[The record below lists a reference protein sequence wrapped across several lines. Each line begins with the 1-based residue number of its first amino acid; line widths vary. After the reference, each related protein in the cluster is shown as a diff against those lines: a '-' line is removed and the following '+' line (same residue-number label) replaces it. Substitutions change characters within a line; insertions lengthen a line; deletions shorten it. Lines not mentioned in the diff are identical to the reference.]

1 MKKFRMITVLLAIV
15 ILAIPSLGLAE
26 KADEEETDK
35 KVHKVG
41 EIQVTAPREEESI
54 VITPSTTTID
64 IKEYKMPGIPHNIV
78 DILKDLAIIDF
89 RGQSD
94 LVPGN
99 RDKIYMRGF
108 GNRRFV
114 TAIDGLTIEKV
125 GSYGTG
131 DVDYATSSLGQI
143 EKIEI
148 MPGPHSALYPG
159 KAIGGVLNMITK
171 TPEKYPTLKPD
182 FKVATSYRSYNT
194 QNHNVNVDGGVGSFI
209 YGFGFQNYH
218 TDGYLRHNET
228 DIDTFSGRMGYILPS
243 DGYISLSASYTD
255 QEREQV
261 VKNDPSRTD
270 YDYSYPETLTVRSEP
285 WQKPT
290 RDKEASFYRLN
301 FRQPTPTG
309 LWTLG
314 LYYSKEERGDSSSWQ
329 YIDKKDPS
337 KGIELIKT
345 YSSRGPKFDQWGGRI
360 QDEIT
365 FSENHVST
373 VGFDIVQ
380 MYFENQGKQQDRSKW
395 VDRKAGYIQHK
406 WTIIP
411 RLNLTAGL
419 RYEDVNIWV
428 ENWSSTKG
436 YRIKSIE
443 KKYIERDWNQVV
455 PKSFLIYELDDLSD
469 MLRDT
474 SLSLG
479 VSKIWHAP
487 QSGSDFRQWGMP
499 IGAYLEPEHGI
510 AYDFILMR
518 RLWKDID
525 LKVNYAFYEIKDYM
539 AQNRTYAKYI
549 PSKSNPVPPG
559 LEYSDAKINLEKV
572 HRHGV
577 EVELNGHILD
587 NLSFYL
593 GYAYQEFKS
602 KGSEL
607 TGKEELDDRAKH
619 RVNAG
624 LRYNLLQD
632 TLLMLDYKYQSKQ
645 VSYTSEEVADDEWVF
660 YTVPMDAYD
669 VFDFAV
675 EQTLFEKFGF
685 LENGSLKFY
694 VNNVF
699 DEEYESS
706 RGYPM
711 TDRTYGVALSFG
723 F

>member
-1 MKKFRMITVLLAIV
+1 
-15 ILAIPSLGLAE
+15 
-26 KADEEETDK
+26 
-35 KVHKVG
+35 
-41 EIQVTAPREEESI
+41 
-54 VITPSTTTID
+54 
-64 IKEYKMPGIPHNIV
+64 
-78 DILKDLAIIDF
+78 
-89 RGQSD
+89 
-94 LVPGN
+94 
-99 RDKIYMRGF
+99 
-108 GNRRFV
+108 
-114 TAIDGLTIEKV
+114 
-125 GSYGTG
+125 
-131 DVDYATSSLGQI
+131 
-143 EKIEI
+143 
-148 MPGPHSALYPG
+148 
-159 KAIGGVLNMITK
+159 MITK

-182 FKVATSYRSYNT
+182 VKVATSYRSYNT

-255 QEREQV
+255 QDREQV
-261 VKNDPSRTD
+261 VKNDPSRSD
-270 YDYSYPETLTVRSEP
+270 YVSSYPETLTVSSEP
-285 WQKPT
+285 WKKPT

-314 LYYSKEERGDSSSWQ
+314 LYYSEEERGDSSSWQ

-337 KGIELIKT
+337 KGVELIKT
-345 YSSRGPKFDQWGGRI
+345 YRGPEFDQWGGRI
-360 QDEIT
+360 QDDIT
-365 FSENHVST
+365 FSGNHVST
-373 VGFDIVQ
+373 VGFDMVL
-380 MYFENQGKQQDRSKW
+380 MYFENKGKQQDRSKW
-395 VDRKAGYIQHK
+395 VDRKAGYVQHK

-436 YRIKSIE
+436 YAIKSIE

-499 IGAYLEPEHGI
+499 IGAYVEPEYGI

-525 LKVNYAFYEIKDYM
+525 LKVNYAFYEIKDYI
-539 AQNRTYAKYI
+539 ASNRTYAKYI

-572 HRHGV
+572 HRHGL
-577 EVELNGHILD
+577 EVELNGHLLD

-593 GYAYQEFKS
+593 GYAYQEFKN

-607 TGKEELDDRAKH
+607 AGNEELDDRAKH
-619 RVNAG
+619 RVNAS

-675 EQTLFEKFGF
+675 KQTLFEKFGF

-699 DEEYESS
+699 DEKYESS

-711 TDRTYGVALSFG
+711 TDRTYGVAVSFK